1 MAEIVACLPPWW
13 PWGLVLLELVVVAA
27 AAFWWRDEL
36 LGWERGKYWPVVAVL
51 LPPLI
56 PIARSLEETAPSPV
70 RYATVAGLLLAV
82 AVFQLYGQARNNRD
96 RIERQTQFSDLYD
109 RLVKQGVDIRRSR
122 VESERSRVESEAR
135 FLLIFREFEQQ
146 GIEVSRIANGITA
159 LAAQAKEET
168 EDD

>member
-1 MAEIVACLPPWW
+1 VSTAEIAAYLPPWW
-13 PWGLVLLELVVVAA
+13 PWGLVLLELVVIAA

-36 LGWERGKYWPVVAVL
+36 LGWERGKYWPVGAAL

-96 RIERQTQFSDLYD
+96 RTKTERRFIDLINGIEQ
-109 RLVKQGVDIRRSR
+109 QGVEIRRSR
-122 VESERSRVESEAR
+122 VESETR
-135 FLLIFREFEQQ
+135 LLFILHEVQQQ
-146 GIEVSRIANGITA
+146 GIAVGRIANGITA
-159 LAAQAKEET
+159 VAAQAKEET